1 MKSLL
6 VFNFSQNKQFI
17 FLAMLLSIFDVQMYG
32 SDILVYFLLSVN
44 NVAYIYWCTSIAV
57 ELIVMDQVSCKS
69 FRADFSSTVLF
80 V

>member
-44 NVAYIYWCTSIAV
+44 NAAYTFIGA
-57 ELIVMDQVSCKS
+57 LLL
-69 FRADFSSTVLF
+69 RLN
-80 V
+80 

>member
-44 NVAYIYWCTSIAV
+44 NVAYTFIGA
-57 ELIVMDQVSCKS
+57 LLL
-69 FRADFSSTVLF
+69 RLN
-80 V
+80 